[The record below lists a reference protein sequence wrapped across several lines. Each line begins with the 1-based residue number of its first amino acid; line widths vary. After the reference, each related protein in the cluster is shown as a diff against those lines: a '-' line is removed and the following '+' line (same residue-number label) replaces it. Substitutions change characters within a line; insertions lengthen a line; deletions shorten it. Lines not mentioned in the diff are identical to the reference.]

1 MVTRHDRNDCCS
13 VVGLESQA
21 GFIRRFEGRDD
32 SGGNVNN
39 RFILAAVV
47 GTQKL
52 THQAHTIRSSLV
64 AAKMDW
70 RSSARQT
77 LMALGM
83 LSIAVLVMMFIKP
96 ELTDHFKAL
105 SPFEAEYDL
114 DNDPQALAFADML
127 DLSERAGMTPAR
139 LESMKT
145 AASPLMAKQPEQLM
159 SLPAGPA
166 PVAFTKEQ
174 QLVTTWL
181 ARRYRIAGSASKMLV
196 ESAYASAHEVRIDPL
211 LILAVM
217 AIESRFNPFAES
229 AVGAQGLMQVMAKVH
244 HDKFVDQGGVKS
256 ALNPAANI
264 KVGALIL
271 KDYVRRA
278 GSVEAGL
285 KLYVGAGNL
294 EGDGGYGGKVVA
306 EYQRLQAV
314 ASGKR
319 VPTFTPPMTV
329 PAGDELHEAKAE
341 RPAPVTKETTAEPA

>member
-1 MVTRHDRNDCCS
+1 M
-13 VVGLESQA
+13 
-21 GFIRRFEGRDD
+21 
-32 SGGNVNN
+32 NN

-52 THQAHTIRSSLV
+52 THQAHTIRSSLI

-77 LMALGM
+77 LMGLGL

-96 ELTDHFKAL
+96 ELNDHFKAL

-127 DLSERAGMTPAR
+127 DLSERAGMSPAR
-139 LESMKT
+139 IEAMKA

-294 EGDGGYGGKVVA
+294 EGDGG
-306 EYQRLQAV
+306 
-314 ASGKR
+314 
-319 VPTFTPPMTV
+319 
-329 PAGDELHEAKAE
+329 
-341 RPAPVTKETTAEPA
+341 